1 MLKKS
6 VMIIAILLCVC
17 SSAQAAD
24 TWSSGQSHFYSR
36 RGLTGGGTA
45 LDALS
50 GLSMCPNDYAVTLD
64 ISGNSIYFHQVSATG
79 NDSGTTTESAPFWI
93 APNSSDSGNTLAGVS
108 MWKLCGVSGDTGYFK
123 TLVIDTRTVKGTDV
137 DAWNIIQSQ
146 VSSFVAGQLR
156 TYLAA
161 SAFSGDTDFALDGQV
176 TFFVLS

>member
-123 TLVIDTRTVKGTDV
+123 TLVIDTRTVKGSTI
-137 DAWNIIQSQ
+137 DAWNAIQSQ
-146 VSSFVAGQLR
+146 VTDFVAAQLR

-161 SAFSGDTDFALDGQV
+161 TAFTGTTKFALNSEL
-176 TFFVLS
+176 TAHTTT